1 MIDDYYST
9 PSLIFNLQ
17 FSIFQMTM
25 KQFQARILAGGR
37 ASGPALVLPEALSLW
52 GGLDPE
58 TGEIIDRRHPNSG
71 DNVAGKALVLPL
83 GRGSSSASS
92 ILLEAVRQ
100 GTAPAAIILA
110 ETDAILALGAAVA
123 REMYDQAP
131 PVVVVDTAVYQQL
144 RTGQTVTINEDG
156 LISFQ

>member
-1 MIDDYYST
+1 MAS
-9 PSLIFNLQ
+9 
-17 FSIFQMTM
+17 
-25 KQFQARILAGGR
+25 FQAHVLIDGS

-52 GGLDPE
+52 GGLDPA
-58 TGEIIDRRHPNSG
+58 TGNIIDQRHPNSG
-71 DNVAGKALVLPL
+71 DNVTGKVLVLPI

-100 GTAPAAIILA
+100 GKSPAAIILA

-131 PVVVVDTAVYQQL
+131 PVVVVEPAVYQQL
-144 RTGQTVTINEDG
+144 RTGQTITIDENG
-156 LISFQ
+156 VISLQ

>member
-1 MIDDYYST
+1 
-9 PSLIFNLQ
+9 
-17 FSIFQMTM
+17 M
-25 KQFQARILAGGR
+25 KSFQAHILVDGK

-71 DNVAGKALVLPL
+71 DNVAGKTLVLPL

-123 REMYDQAP
+123 REMYDRSP

-144 RTGQTVTINEDG
+144 RTGQMITIDENG
-156 LISFQ
+156 VISIQ

>member
-1 MIDDYYST
+1 M
-9 PSLIFNLQ
+9 
-17 FSIFQMTM
+17 FQTHV
-25 KQFQARILAGGR
+25 LVDGE
-37 ASGPALVLPEALSLW
+37 ASGPALVLPMPLSLW

-58 TGEIIDRRHPNSG
+58 TGEIIDPRHPNWG
-71 DNVAGKALVLPL
+71 DNVSNRVLVLPL

-100 GTAPAAIILA
+100 GKAPAAIVLA

-131 PVVVVDTAVYQQL
+131 VVVVAAADVYQQIE
-144 RTGQTVTINEDG
+144 TGQYISITAAGQMTIVARSEDRP
-156 LISFQ
+156 QQM

>member
-1 MIDDYYST
+1 MIKFRAHVLVDG
-9 PSLIFNLQ
+9 
-17 FSIFQMTM
+17 
-25 KQFQARILAGGR
+25 A
-37 ASGPALVLPEALSLW
+37 ASGPALVLAHALSLW

-58 TGEIIDRRHPNSG
+58 TGDIIDQRHPNLG
-71 DNVAGKALVLPL
+71 DNVAGKVLVLPI

-100 GTAPAAIILA
+100 GKAPAAIVLA

-131 PVVVVDTAVYQQL
+131 PVVVVEPDAYQQL
-144 RTGQTVTINEDG
+144 QTGQHITISAAG
-156 LISFQ
+156 LITIDGGE

>member
-1 MIDDYYST
+1 
-9 PSLIFNLQ
+9 
-17 FSIFQMTM
+17 MTS
-25 KQFQARILAGGR
+25 FQAHVLVDGQV
-37 ASGPALVLPEALSLW
+37 SGLALVLPEALSLW

-58 TGEIIDRRHPNSG
+58 TGVIIDQRHPNLG
-71 DNVAGKALVLPL
+71 DNIMGKVLVLPI

-100 GTAPAAIILA
+100 GKAPAAIVLA

-131 PVVVVDTAVYQQL
+131 PVVVVEQDVYRQL
-144 RTGQTVTINEDG
+144 RTGQQITITTAGLLTINGGE
-156 LISFQ
+156 

>member
-1 MIDDYYST
+1 M
-9 PSLIFNLQ
+9 P
-17 FSIFQMTM
+17 
-25 KQFQARILAGGR
+25 
-37 ASGPALVLPEALSLW
+37 LSLW

-58 TGEIIDRRHPNSG
+58 TGEIIDPRHPNWG
-71 DNVAGKALVLPL
+71 DNVSNRVLVLPL

-100 GTAPAAIILA
+100 GKAPAAIVLA

-131 PVVVVDTAVYQQL
+131 VVVVVAPDVYGQIE
-144 RTGQTVTINEDG
+144 TGQYISITAAGQMTIVARSEDRP
-156 LISFQ
+156 QQM